1 MVYELKK
8 ALSPY
13 FSSEETETNDTILDL
28 VDQIC
33 REQIEPYAREMD
45 KIGAQLIEGKVVV
58 PPQINKIVDT
68 FRKNDLFGISAL
80 EKYGGSGLSHTLL
93 NAVIDRVAR
102 ADSST
107 GSYLSLQGALVD
119 YLQTYGNEEL
129 REKYLPDLAS
139 GKRLGGFL
147 YTEPGSGSDLGS
159 VKTKA
164 VREGDKYIINGGK
177 IFITDAGMAD
187 TFSFLASTDPS
198 KGSRGLTAFILDARN
213 QPGFQITRLEEKLGI
228 HASPTGQ
235 ITLENIEIPVEN
247 RLGEENKGLGI
258 ILYGLSASRNGVAAS
273 AVGIAEAAYRRAIKY
288 VNERKQFGKK
298 VLDFQGTQ
306 WKVADMATK
315 IATARNQ
322 YIYSSRLKDN
332 GQDFFREAS
341 MAKVYCSEIA
351 NQVCYEA
358 IQMHGG
364 NGYVADFDVERYYR
378 DARIKSLYE
387 GTSEV
392 QRLIISR
399 DEMKKVSN
407 K

>member
-1 MVYELKK
+1 MVFELKK

-13 FSSEETETNDTILDL
+13 FSKEDTEINDSILDL
-28 VDQIC
+28 VDQIG
-33 REQIEPYAREMD
+33 REQIEPHAREMD
-45 KIGAQLIEGKVVV
+45 KIGTKLIDGKVVL
-58 PPQINKIVDT
+58 PDQMDKIVDT
-68 FRKNDLFGISAL
+68 FRKNDLFGLNAA
-80 EKYGGSGLSHTLL
+80 EKYGGSGLTHTLL
-93 NAVIDRVAR
+93 NAVIERVAQ

-119 YLQTYGNEEL
+119 YISTYGSEEL
-129 REKYLPDLAS
+129 REKYLPELAK

-177 IFITDAGMAD
+177 VFITNAGRAD

-198 KGSRGLTAFILDARN
+198 KGSRGLTAFILDARD
-213 QPGFQITRLEEKLGI
+213 QDGFKVARLENKLGI

-235 ITLENIEIPVEN
+235 ITLENVEIPIEN
-247 RLGEENKGLGI
+247 RLGEEDKGLGI

-273 AVGIAEAAYRRAIKY
+273 AIGIAEAAYRKALQY
-288 VNERKQFGKK
+288 VNERKQFGQKII
-298 VLDFQGTQ
+298 DFQGTQ
-306 WKVADMATK
+306 WKIADMATK
-315 IATARNQ
+315 LSTGRNQ
-322 YIYSSRLKDN
+322 YIYSSRLKDL
-332 GQDFFREAS
+332 GKDFFKEAAMS
-341 MAKVYCSEIA
+341 KVYCSELA
-351 NQVCYEA
+351 QTVCYEA

-364 NGYVADFDVERYYR
+364 NGYIAEYDVERYFR
-378 DARIKSLYE
+378 DARIKSIYE

-399 DEMKKVSN
+399 EEMKKIPKS
-407 K
+407 

>member
-13 FSSEETETNDTILDL
+13 FSKEETEINDTILDM
-28 VDQIC
+28 VDSVC
-33 REQIEPYAREMD
+33 KEQIEPYAREMD
-45 KIGAQLIEGKVVV
+45 KIGAKMIDGKVVV
-58 PPQINKIVDT
+58 PPQMNKIVDT
-68 FRKNDLFGISAL
+68 FRKNDMFGINAA

-93 NAVIDRVAR
+93 NAMIDRVAR

-119 YLQTYGNEEL
+119 YITTYGSDEL
-129 REKYLPDLAS
+129 KEKYLPDLAK

-147 YTEPGSGSDLGS
+147 YTESGSGSDLGS

-177 IFITDAGMAD
+177 IFITNAGIND
-187 TFSFLASTDPS
+187 TFSFLASTDSS

-213 QPGFQITRLEEKLGI
+213 QPGFKVIRLEDKLGI

-235 ITLENIEIPVEN
+235 ISLENVEIPVEN

-273 AVGIAEAAYRRAIKY
+273 AVGIAEAAYRKALQY
-288 VNERKQFGKK
+288 VNERKQFGTKII
-298 VLDFQGTQ
+298 DFQGTQ
-306 WKVADMATK
+306 WKIADMVTK
-315 IATARNQ
+315 IATGRNY
-322 YIYSSRLKDN
+322 YIYSSRLKDMEK
-332 GQDFFREAS
+332 DFFREAS
-341 MAKVYCSEIA
+341 IAKVYCSEMA
-351 NQVCYEA
+351 QQVCYEA

-364 NGYVADFDVERYYR
+364 NGYISEYDVERYYR
-378 DARIKSLYE
+378 DARIKSIYE

-392 QRLIISR
+392 QRLIIAR
-399 DEMKKVSN
+399 EEMKKIKN
-407 K
+407 